1 MEVSESVMKGL
12 QTLADPSLFDLKS
25 FILFT
30 EVAFDSLLSPRGE
43 SALVG
48 FFIEERISTGQLV
61 QGQGKANQDL
71 KHIDPITLKSCHTAA
86 TTFILEGI
94 KHNVDKS
101 TMGSCLEDLRFSTER
116 VDIFYTSFQKN
127 KTALECL
134 LSSIDSCPPHVTD
147 VTWRLEYCLKVGL
160 LLLLFYVNALDI
172 SCLFS
177 QQNSHVHKVNQPSY
191 LISLNTEKGGTS
203 SHINFNCTMEQ
214 LQDLVGKMK
223 DAAKSLERATQA

>member
-147 VTWRLEYCLKVGL
+147 VTWRLEYCLK
-160 LLLLFYVNALDI
+160 
-172 SCLFS
+172 
-177 QQNSHVHKVNQPSY
+177 NSHVHKVNQPSY

>member
-43 SALVG
+43 SAL
-48 FFIEERISTGQLV
+48 
-61 QGQGKANQDL
+61 ANQDL

-147 VTWRLEYCLKVGL
+147 VTWRLEYCLK
-160 LLLLFYVNALDI
+160 
-172 SCLFS
+172 
-177 QQNSHVHKVNQPSY
+177 NSHVHKVNQPSY